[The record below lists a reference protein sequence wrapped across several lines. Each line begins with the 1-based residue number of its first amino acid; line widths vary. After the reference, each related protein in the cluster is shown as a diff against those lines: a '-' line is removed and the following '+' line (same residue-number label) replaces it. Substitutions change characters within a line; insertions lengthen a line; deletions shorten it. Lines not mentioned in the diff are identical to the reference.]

1 MNTTGSSSS
10 PGLGGLISPFAKTYG
25 LHFTP
30 DMEPQDSIFEMI
42 KESMK
47 YVDKSQPYIEIPDTY
62 EEFIKFKEEWAK
74 DLSEFVR
81 IYHSDN
87 DICYVRIGDEFDGIS
102 NTYIMY

>member
-1 MNTTGSSSS
+1 
-10 PGLGGLISPFAKTYG
+10 
-25 LHFTP
+25 
-30 DMEPQDSIFEMI
+30 MEPQDGIFEMV